1 MALGQKALTTKS
13 LLSIDSM
20 TEELKGLLSTLTIQE
35 KIALG
40 MFKALELFNISAIV
54 LGDQIEPDLRQK
66 LARSVR
72 QIMRDRLI
80 IVGNSVFDLNQVALK
95 QIIDT
100 GAKKFYIG
108 RHDRNSTEWKEAC
121 EYSNTLMEYL
131 DLELL
136 YCLALLGREDLYRH
150 KLLATE
156 VLKSLEQFTTTEDT
170 HPCTA

>member
-1 MALGQKALTTKS
+1 M
-13 LLSIDSM
+13 
-20 TEELKGLLSTLTIQE
+20 TIQE

-80 IVGNSVFDLNQVALK
+80 IIGNTVFDLNQVALK

-108 RHDRNSTEWKEAC
+108 RRDRNSTEWKEAC

-136 YCLALLGREDLYRH
+136 YCLALLGRENLYRH
-150 KLLATE
+150 QLLAAE
-156 VLKSLEQFTTTEDT
+156 VLKSLEQFTTPEDT